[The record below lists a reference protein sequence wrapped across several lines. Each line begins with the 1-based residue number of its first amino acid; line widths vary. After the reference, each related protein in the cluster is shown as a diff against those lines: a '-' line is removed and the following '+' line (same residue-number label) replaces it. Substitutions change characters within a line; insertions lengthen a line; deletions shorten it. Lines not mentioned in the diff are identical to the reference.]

1 MLQKRELRLGEFIRQ
16 KRCSKN
22 MTLSRAAYGV
32 MSTSMLSKYEYGLS
46 DISVTSFI
54 CLLDN
59 MDLTLEDVRQWL
71 FENNISVKSEVCKR
85 IESAIQEHDMVYLDK
100 ICRSKDGDLFLVS
113 SLAKCN
119 ILGKTQDSKSLKAL
133 VDYIL
138 DVEEWGLYELWIF
151 LIIMPNL
158 SVELLSFLLPEALER
173 SHNLYGGYI
182 FPKLRVKIIV
192 EAIIYYI
199 KNNML
204 KKAQYFLL
212 ELKSILMN
220 YEENLEYRIILMF
233 FEGIISAK
241 KGFDSGREKAK
252 KSIEILLE
260 LNASKIANRYN
271 HILNEL

>member
-100 ICRSKDGDLFLVS
+100 ICRNKDGDLFLVS

-199 KNNML
+199 KNNMI